1 MRFLHLLWSA
11 PGELTKLARICSN
24 SKGFSWIKSTGIDSK
39 VMSFFG
45 CTEECLR
52 SSSFKKRDIVDIG
65 TTSPSSP
72 ALTRLPRWKP
82 LMKLN
87 ASEIQS
93 KHLTFSIWHQTS
105 RMIISSKLPPPQ
117 FTGEWVW
124 SVTVTVTKHCAVSQ
138 LSVWARTQVT
148 HTEVWKYTTAT
159 IQDVA
164 AIKSLISSK
173 ELWFKLSV
181 IWKKKS
187 FFLFLCPHS
196 ALFTW

>member
-1 MRFLHLLWSA
+1 MEAIDEIKCLWN
-11 PGELTKLARICSN
+11 I
-24 SKGFSWIKSTGIDSK
+24 
-39 VMSFFG
+39 
-45 CTEECLR
+45 
-52 SSSFKKRDIVDIG
+52 
-65 TTSPSSP
+65 
-72 ALTRLPRWKP
+72 
-82 LMKLN
+82 
-87 ASEIQS
+87 
-93 KHLTFSIWHQTS
+93 KHLTFNIWHQTS

-138 LSVWARTQVT
+138 LCVWARTQVT

-181 IWKKKS
+181 IWEKILLFSATILLCLLDRRSQHSLLPSCQKYVARENVK
-187 FFLFLCPHS
+187 FLLSPNCLEHK
-196 ALFTW
+196 